1 MLLSILG
8 KIKEIT
14 VNEEIDMHLTLFK
27 PTANLDSSHELRQ
40 EYESSYLMQNQRF
53 VGFLALAA
61 GMLQLILLFPDLA
74 HIKQASDKTLV
85 LIIRMIISV
94 STLVFS
100 GVCLRHAF
108 KSFRFFSWTVS
119 LLECAAIISFLIVFH
134 LYEPPN
140 YIIQAMG
147 MIFLIMI
154 IFFVPNQWIMMV
166 SLTISGMFAFALSA
180 WLKLGSS
187 LPFNEFLAGLF
198 YMSAV
203 VGLCT
208 IVSYTLDLRGFNEYV
223 TKQEL
228 IRLNS
233 IDPLTKACNRTK
245 LTADFDLWSAYSRRY
260 HQQLSLAMLD
270 IDLFKSINDDYGHQK
285 ADQVLI
291 NFVSLLKEQ
300 LRKTDILARWGGDEF
315 VILFLGIG
323 PERAEEVL
331 YRIRQHLHDKPII
344 ESVYVTCSFGVTG
357 LRPEADLDALIHEA
371 DELMYQA
378 KKSGG
383 DRICRSKE
391 HETAGVG

>member
-1 MLLSILG
+1 
-8 KIKEIT
+8 
-14 VNEEIDMHLTLFK
+14 MHLIFSDPK
-27 PTANLDSSHELRQ
+27 PKPNPDKGLRQ

-61 GMLQLILLFPDLA
+61 GMLQLILLFPDLS
-74 HIKQASDKTLV
+74 HIKQASGKTLV
-85 LIIRMIISV
+85 LVIRMIISI
-94 STLVFS
+94 SALVFS
-100 GVCLRHAF
+100 GVCLRRAF
-108 KSFRFFSWTVS
+108 KSFRVFSWTVS

-134 LYEPPN
+134 LYEPPH
-140 YIIQAMG
+140 YFIQAMG
-147 MIFLIMI
+147 MILLIMI

-166 SLTISGMFAFALSA
+166 SLTISGMSAFTLSA
-180 WLKLGSS
+180 WLKLGSI
-187 LPFNEFLAGLF
+187 LPLNEFLAGLF

-208 IVSYTLDLRGFNEYV
+208 IVSYTLDLRGFNEYLI
-223 TKQEL
+223 KQEL

-233 IDPLTKACNRTK
+233 IDPLTKAYNRRK

-260 HQQLSLAMLD
+260 HQPLSLALLD
-270 IDLFKSINDDYGHQK
+270 IDLFKSINDDHGHQK

-291 NFVSLLKEQ
+291 NFISLIKEQ

-315 VILFLGIG
+315 VILFPGIG

-331 YRIRQHLHDKPII
+331 YRIQQHLRDKPLADSIC
-344 ESVYVTCSFGVTG
+344 VTCSFGVTG
-357 LRPEADLDALIHEA
+357 LRPDADLDALIHEA

-383 DRICRSKE
+383 DCICRNGE
-391 HETAGVG
+391 HEMVECPL

>member
-1 MLLSILG
+1 
-8 KIKEIT
+8 
-14 VNEEIDMHLTLFK
+14 MHLTLFK
-27 PTANLDSSHELRQ
+27 PEAKPNLDNRSRQ

-61 GMLQLILLFPDLA
+61 GMLQFILLFADLA
-74 HIKQASDKTLV
+74 HITQASGKTLV
-85 LIIRMIISV
+85 LMIRMIISV
-94 STLVFS
+94 SALVFS
-100 GVCLRHAF
+100 GLCLKQVF
-108 KSFRFFSWTVS
+108 KSFRFFSYTVS
-119 LLECAAIISFLIVFH
+119 LLECAAIITFLIVFH
-134 LYEPPN
+134 LYDPPN
-140 YIIQAMG
+140 YVIQAMG

-166 SLTISGMFAFALSA
+166 SLTISGMLAFTLSA
-180 WLKLGSS
+180 WLKLGGSI
-187 LPFNEFLAGLF
+187 PFSEFLAGFF

-208 IVSYTLDLRGFNEYV
+208 IVSYTLDLRGFNEYLI
-223 TKQEL
+223 KQEL
-228 IRLNS
+228 IQLNS
-233 IDPLTKACNRTK
+233 IDPLTKANNRRK
-245 LTADFDLWSAYSRRY
+245 LTADFDLWSAYCRRY
-260 HQQLSLAMLD
+260 HQPLSLALLD

-315 VILFLGIG
+315 VILFPGIG
-323 PERAEEVL
+323 PDMAKEVL
-331 YRIRQHLHDKPII
+331 CRIRQYLHDKPLFDSIF
-344 ESVYVTCSFGVTG
+344 VTCSIGVTG

-383 DRICRSKE
+383 DCICRSRE
-391 HETAGVG
+391 HKAEEVG